1 MWLSILLMYSI
12 NILTLRA
19 AFTEIHSKH
28 LLVWLPLDYLLDLFN
43 IFDIFLHTRLAYMKD
58 GILETNIR
66 RIKRHYF
73 HSYSFA
79 MDILA
84 VIPIDVIFASSK
96 SQPALRLN
104 RLFKVHRMLKFIE
117 KAESSTTYPNTLRL
131 SLLVIFMFTVI
142 HLNACLYFKV
152 SEAIGKFIFEAIPY
166 HNIPHHTMQHRTTPH
181 HNMPHHT
188 TPYHTMPQHTT
199 PY

>member
-1 MWLSILLMYSI
+1 MHPFLGKLNYYWHMWLSILLMYSV

-19 AFTEIHSKH
+19 AFSEIHKKH
-28 LLVWLPLDYLLDLFN
+28 LFVWLPLDYSLDFFN
-43 IFDIFLHTRLAYMKD
+43 IIDIVLHTRLAFMKD

-66 RIKRHYF
+66 KIKRRYMR
-73 HSYSFA
+73 SYSFA

-84 VIPIDVIFASSK
+84 VLPLDLFFTSSK

-104 RLFKVHRMLKFIE
+104 RLFKIHRALKYIE

-131 SLLVIFMFTVI
+131 SILVIFMFTVI

-152 SEAIGKFIFEAIPY
+152 SEAIGMLLFP
-166 HNIPHHTMQHRTTPH
+166 
-181 HNMPHHT
+181 
-188 TPYHTMPQHTT
+188 
-199 PY
+199 